1 MKPNE
6 KMNQSADTYEPP
18 EVIELGAV
26 VDMTFGSESFNLD
39 NLVIGGYHG
48 TVAQD

>member
-6 KMNQSADTYEPP
+6 KMNQPADTYEPP

-26 VDMTFGSESFNLD
+26 VDMTFGSESLHVD
-39 NLVIGGYHG
+39 NITVGGYNSR
-48 TVAQD
+48 VVD

>member
-6 KMNQSADTYEPP
+6 KMNQPADTYEPP

-26 VDMTFGSESFNLD
+26 VDMTFGSESVYAD
-39 NLVIGGYHG
+39 SVMGGYNHRN
-48 TVAQD
+48 AQD